1 MTYKLLVQNSKVV
14 LKTLS
19 GIVLNITGIKD
30 LLTGTGAVD
39 SNNNINWNLQ
49 EAYKNLAWFTA
60 NPTFVLKEGQRV
72 NYLQTGLYK
81 LGDGSTQLQNLS
93 FLGAPVGT
101 PYLPIEETFSNVDG
115 SAPTVLA
122 QTPATYTLN
131 VYNDEGR
138 RLLEGVDYS
147 ISVKTITWLYQ
158 FPVAIN
164 IFTQYQY

>member
-14 LKTLS
+14 LKTLA
-19 GIVLNITGIKD
+19 GLVLNITGIKD

-60 NPTFVLKEGQRV
+60 NPTFLLKEGQRV

-81 LGDGSTQLQNLS
+81 IGDGTTQLQNLS

-101 PYLPIEETFSNVDG
+101 PYLPIEETFTNVDG
-115 SAPTVLA
+115 STATTLA

-131 VYNDEGR
+131 LYNDSGQRLFEGSA
-138 RLLEGVDYS
+138 YS
-147 ISVKTITWLYQ
+147 ISGTTITWLAT
-158 FPVAIN
+158 FESNTITA
-164 IFTQYQY
+164 QYQY